1 MPFNNYIFPSADC
14 GTNDNTTKVVVNVK
28 ADFTGHPTISPR
40 VLMSNAVWNLCL
52 DDETRRQRG
61 EADLCWCG
69 VRKGRGGL
77 DKARNLCWVR
87 REGRGAAL
95 PPHIQPW

>member
-77 DKARNLCWVR
+77 D
-87 REGRGAAL
+87 
-95 PPHIQPW
+95 